1 MRRIAAAAQ
10 SPSETGDYVFNLL
23 PIGAYS
29 VKIELTGFKTQTTRM
44 EVATGDRARMDAQ
57 VQVGE
62 VSQSIEVAAEVTALQ
77 TDNSTVGGLVT
88 SQAVQDL
95 PVNGRNFIRLVQLAP
110 EATESVQSS
119 LGGGTRPDDRRQTS
133 TVSANGQTDSSNNFL
148 LDGMDNNERAIAT
161 IIVKPSIDALQEVK
175 VDSNMYSAGTAQQN
189 SVGITQDRPNLVA
202 AQAITQNINQWI
214 DISQFRRQPFG
225 SAGNEGHNVFNM
237 PSNKRI
243 DLSIFKDFPITE
255 STKLQFRAE
264 GFNITNTP
272 LFGMPGNVISTFD
285 STGVPTNAGNFGRIT
300 TTNAFY
306 TPRDIQLALKL
317 IF

>member
-1 MRRIAAAAQ
+1 MFSRFLVCITILVLMFWVAAFAQ
-10 SPSETGDYVFNLL
+10 VTTADIVGRVTDTSGAVLPGVTVTAENLATHSSRSTITSETGDYVFNLL
-23 PIGAYS
+23 PIGAYT

-44 EVATGDRARMDAQ
+44 ELATGDRARLDAQ
-57 VQVGE
+57 LQVGE

-110 EATESVQSS
+110 GATESVQSS

-175 VDSNMYSAGTAQQN
+175 VDSNMYSAE
-189 SVGITQDRPNLVA
+189 VGRAGGAV
-202 AQAITQNINQWI
+202 INM
-214 DISQFRRQPFG
+214 
-225 SAGNEGHNVFNM
+225 V
-237 PSNKRI
+237 
-243 DLSIFKDFPITE
+243 
-255 STKLQFRAE
+255 TKS
-264 GFNITNTP
+264 GTNTFHGT
-272 LFGMPGNVISTFD
+272 LLSFS
-285 STGVPTNAGNFGRIT
+285 A
-300 TTNAFY
+300 TTNSTRRTFSTCRKPA
-306 TPRDIQLALKL
+306 ILWLV
-317 IF
+317 